1 MCTGCGRSPAKRG
14 CPSRMAGMIE
24 HVILASGRARI
35 GPLGQEVELAPGD
48 YIRHAADVP
57 HVFEALA
64 PDTVAVMLLEH
75 G

>member
-1 MCTGCGRSPAKRG
+1 
-14 CPSRMAGMIE
+14 MIE

-48 YIRHAADVP
+48 YIRHAVDVP